1 MLFHTTGDNTM
12 SLVQIK
18 CANCGALI
26 EGKDARGEYRC
37 PYCHT
42 LVLSVADARVK
53 TDFEIVTPE
62 DLDKYIL
69 ENRRSFIVNV
79 DDRLEEFDVEAK
91 VINQK
96 IAIAET
102 ALNQRKFNV
111 TLLNG
116 LPDSPVVLRLR
127 LLHRFNAQNEYELSL
142 QSRRINE
149 NEDYK
154 KLMKLCDEAT
164 RATYKIIEEEIE
176 KNILADAE
184 IKKTDDLLNSSLF
197 SDAFVY
203 AGEMV
208 KKYPA
213 KALAHVQYFNARW
226 SYLEDKY
233 SGASFDGKYIKS
245 SKSVFVHEL
254 IICKHR
260 DEFLAAYELM
270 KKCPDFEIVT
280 YSPYKS
286 YEYDVFCYGKYGE
299 RNRSVYL
306 MYMKLRSFNNSPSDG
321 VLRYIKDENKR
332 EKKAARKAAK
342 EAKKAAKNRSDNN

>member
-1 MLFHTTGDNTM
+1 M
-12 SLVQIK
+12 SLVEIR

-26 EGKDARGEYRC
+26 ESEVKSGQYRC
-37 PYCHT
+37 SYCHA
-42 LVLSVADARVK
+42 LVISVADASIK

-62 DLDKYIL
+62 DMDKYIS
-69 ENRRSFIVNV
+69 ENRKSFIVNV

-91 VINQK
+91 IINQK

-102 ALNQRKFNV
+102 ALKQRKFNV
-111 TLLNG
+111 YLLNG
-116 LPDSPVVLRLR
+116 LPDFPVVLRLR
-127 LLHRFNAQNEYELSL
+127 LLHRFNVVNEYELSL

-176 KNILADAE
+176 KNILADE
-184 IKKTDDLLNSSLF
+184 QIKKTDELFDSSLF

-213 KALAHVQYFNARW
+213 KALAHVQYFNALW

-233 SGASFDGKYIKS
+233 SGASIDGKYIKC

-260 DEFLAAYELM
+260 DEFLAAYDLM
-270 KKCPDFEIVT
+270 KKCPDFEIAT

-321 VLRYIKDENKR
+321 VVRYVKDENKR

-342 EAKKAAKNRSDNN
+342 EAKQEAKKAANEARKKKK

>member
-1 MLFHTTGDNTM
+1 M
-12 SLVQIK
+12 SLVEIR

-26 EGKDARGEYRC
+26 ESEVKSGQYRC
-37 PYCHT
+37 SYCHA
-42 LVLSVADARVK
+42 LVISVADASIK

-62 DLDKYIL
+62 DMDKYIS
-69 ENRRSFIVNV
+69 ENRKSFIVNV

-91 VINQK
+91 IINQK

-102 ALNQRKFNV
+102 ALKQRKFNV
-111 TLLNG
+111 NLLNG

-127 LLHRFNAQNEYELSL
+127 LLHRFNVVNEYELSL

-176 KNILADAE
+176 KNILADE
-184 IKKTDDLLNSSLF
+184 QIKKTDELFDSSLF

-213 KALAHVQYFNARW
+213 KALAHVQYFNALW

-233 SGASFDGKYIKS
+233 SGASIDGKYIKC

-260 DEFLAAYELM
+260 DEFLAAYDLM
-270 KKCPDFEIVT
+270 KKCPDFEIAT

-321 VLRYIKDENKR
+321 VVRYVKDENKR

-342 EAKKAAKNRSDNN
+342 EAKKEAKKAANEARKKKK